1 MPEVNI
7 VEEIPVAV
15 AVAVAMMTPPPKPP
29 KPPKPAPVVAAASHV
44 SSSSGGSSS
53 FSSSTDQHTVVGSA
67 KPFQQP
73 TGAGGGRKPML
84 RLQMNNK
91 GQGSN
96 KNPNNSVAIE
106 LGCRPFSD
114 TESDRIAFLKRFID
128 TQVRFH
134 HSIFFFFFFESI
146 FLLYV
151 PYKYSTYE
159 IMVDLFGVCG
169 WSSRI

>member
-1 MPEVNI
+1 MPEAKI

-15 AVAVAMMTPPPKPP
+15 AVAVPMMTPPPKPP
-29 KPPKPAPVVAAASHV
+29 KPPKPAPVVAAASHA

-53 FSSSTDQHTVVGSA
+53 FSSSTDQHTVVGSV

-73 TGAGGGRKPML
+73 TGAGGGRKPILSL
-84 RLQMNNK
+84 RMNNK

-96 KNPNNSVAIE
+96 KNPNDSVAIE

-134 HSIFFFFFFESI
+134 HSILLLTFFFYCMYLINIQHTKS
-146 FLLYV
+146 
-151 PYKYSTYE
+151 
-159 IMVDLFGVCG
+159 
-169 WSSRI
+169 